1 MKFSLKNIILSVI
14 VLFLVCLNI
23 FAQNVNPRS
32 VFKADLQSKR
42 IAAGTIIQ
50 VRFLENLS
58 TFQNKPGDYFTAC
71 LEEDIKL
78 NKKTVLPAGTLMR
91 GTVNKI
97 KKSKR
102 FKLPASLY
110 IEFDHLVT
118 PDGRQLDLSL
128 RLVDVKLTK
137 DGLGLSGGGS
147 YRLSVCDNFD
157 DSAALVKKSVDCGN
171 DIGDKFLY
179 GYPKLIIT
187 PITATGGLCAS
198 TLMFTGQSIADLFRK
213 GNDVLIQQNQVIS
226 GKLLDPIDIPL
237 N

>member
-1 MKFSLKNIILSVI
+1 MKLSFKNTVLSVL

-23 FAQNVNPRS
+23 FAQGVSPKS
-32 VFKADLQSKR
+32 AFKAGLQSKR

-58 TFQNKPGDYFTAC
+58 SFQNKQGDAFTSC

-102 FKLPASLY
+102 FKRSASMY
-110 IEFDHLVT
+110 IDFDHLVT
-118 PDGRQLDLSL
+118 PDGRQLDLNL
-128 RLVDVKLTK
+128 RLVDIKLTK
-137 DGLGLSGGGS
+137 DGIGLSGGGN
-147 YRLSVCDNFD
+147 YRTSICDNFD
-157 DSAALVKKSVDCGN
+157 DSVNLVRKSVDCGN
-171 DIGDKFLY
+171 NIGDKFLY
-179 GYPKLIIT
+179 GYPKIVIT
-187 PITATGGLCAS
+187 PITATGGFCAS
-198 TLMFTGQSIADLFRK
+198 TLMFSGQSIADMFRK
-213 GNDVLIQQNQVIS
+213 GNDVLIQENQVIS